1 MAANPKEAIARMS
14 YAEIAR
20 CMDWVLHADQEVW
33 KAPMWVWSALTQR
46 LYQIALYEN
55 HVLAEHRKDALERL
69 ATVKALVEERYK
81 DEPEVVMRY
90 REANRSMGEEFQRI
104 GVGSLAWQ
112 VQELGISGD
121 DDLLRFISRPEN
133 APLLQDYLST
143 LGPELAGQFR
153 AAMAVRPK
161 PRTTD

>member
-1 MAANPKEAIARMS
+1 
-14 YAEIAR
+14 
-20 CMDWVLHADQEVW
+20 MDWVLHADQEVW

-46 LYQIALYEN
+46 LYQIGLYEN
-55 HVLAEHRKDALERL
+55 HDLAEHRNDTLERL

-90 REANRSMGEEFQRI
+90 REANRSMGEEFRQI

-121 DDLLRFISRPEN
+121 DNLLRFISRPKTRRCFKTISR
-133 APLLQDYLST
+133 LSDRSWQDN
-143 LGPELAGQFR
+143 LGRQWH
-153 AAMAVRPK
+153 VRPK
-161 PRTTD
+161 AKND

>member
-14 YAEIAR
+14 YTEIAR

-46 LYQIALYEN
+46 LYEIALYEN
-55 HVLAEHRKDALERL
+55 HVLSEHRKDTLERL
-69 ATVKALVEERYK
+69 AAVKALVEERYK

-90 REANRSMGEEFQRI
+90 REANRSIGEEFRRL

-143 LGPELAGQFR
+143 LGPELASQFR
-153 AAMAVRPK
+153 AAMARQTQAK
-161 PRTTD
+161 ND

>member
-1 MAANPKEAIARMS
+1 MAANPKGAIARMS

-46 LYQIALYEN
+46 LYEIALYEN
-55 HVLAEHRKDALERL
+55 HVLAEHRKDTLERL

-90 REANRSMGEEFQRI
+90 REANRLMGEEFGRL

-121 DDLLRFISRPEN
+121 GDLLRFISRPEN

-153 AAMAVRPK
+153 AAMARQTQAK
-161 PRTTD
+161 ND